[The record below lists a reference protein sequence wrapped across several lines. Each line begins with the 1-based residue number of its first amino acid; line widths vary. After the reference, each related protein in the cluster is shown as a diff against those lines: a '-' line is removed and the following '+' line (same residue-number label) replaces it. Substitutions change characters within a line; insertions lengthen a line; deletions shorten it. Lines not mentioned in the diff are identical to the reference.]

1 MIGDKSKMKKKI
13 VSCLMVCVVIV
24 FAYFY
29 AYIDKNSYIY
39 DRNADTSTF
48 YSTGILT
55 EGEEVAQTFIAKEDT
70 IDGFNI
76 KVASVG
82 NVENVII
89 NHVILDGNSKQVCG
103 GSTSASELENNKFN
117 QLDVSQAS
125 VEKGEKYTIVL
136 SAEGAD
142 EQNGVSFYI
151 EPSGYKEQKLSINGA
166 EMDGALVVRLI
177 CYRFDVETFVVLLG
191 MIIFVIGFMK
201 ILYKLFR

>member
-1 MIGDKSKMKKKI
+1 M
-13 VSCLMVCVVIV
+13 
-24 FAYFY
+24 
-29 AYIDKNSYIY
+29 
-39 DRNADTSTF
+39 
-48 YSTGILT
+48 
-55 EGEEVAQTFIAKEDT
+55 
-70 IDGFNI
+70 
-76 KVASVG
+76 G

-151 EPSGYKEQKLSINGA
+151 EPSGYKEQKLSINGD